1 MNQVIAFNKT
11 TDYIEQKPEPIVI
24 QDIQTIK
31 KEYFTQWLEHTKFR
45 TNNNNSVKCYERE
58 IKAFRDFIVNNQILQ
73 PTEQDLIRY
82 RESLDS
88 RNLKATTLHNYILVV
103 KMFFKY
109 LEQERLYKNIA
120 RDLRG
125 AKISRNFTKDY
136 LHLNQIHTLL
146 ESIDRNTIKGK
157 RDYAII
163 LLAITTGLRTIEIA
177 RAKIEDLQDGLLW
190 IQGKGRTEKNEY
202 VKVSLQVESAIN
214 DYLRTRKYTKQ
225 DYLFTS
231 ASNHNHNNKMNQKSI
246 SRIGKELFRAVGIDS
261 KRCSFHSLRHTSATL
276 NLINGGTI
284 QETQQLLRHK
294 NINTTMIYAHNLERE
309 NNKSEQRIT
318 DYIFSN

>member
-11 TDYIEQKPEPIVI
+11 TDYIEQTPEPIVI
-24 QDIQTIK
+24 EDTQIIK
-31 KEYFTQWLEHTKFR
+31 EEYFTQWLEHTKIR

-58 IKAFRDFIVNNQILQ
+58 IKAFKDFIIDNQILQ
-73 PTEQDLIRY
+73 PKEQDLVKY

-120 RDLRG
+120 IDLRG
-125 AKISRNFTKDY
+125 AKISREFKKDY
-136 LHLNQIHTLL
+136 LHLNQIHTILD
-146 ESIDRNTIKGK
+146 SIDRNTIKGK

-177 RAKIEDLQDGLLW
+177 RAKIEDLQGGILW

-202 VKVSLQVESAIN
+202 VKISLQVESAIN
-214 DYLRTRKYTKQ
+214 DYLKTRKYTKQ

-231 ASNHNHNNKMNQKSI
+231 ASNHNHNNQMNQKSI
-246 SRIGKELFRAVGIDS
+246 SRIGKELFKKIGIDS